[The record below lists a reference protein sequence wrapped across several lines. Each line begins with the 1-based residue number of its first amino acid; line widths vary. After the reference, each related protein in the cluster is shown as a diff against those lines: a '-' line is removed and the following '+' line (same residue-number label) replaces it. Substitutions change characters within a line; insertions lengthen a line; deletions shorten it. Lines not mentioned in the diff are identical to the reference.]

1 MLEIFIPIEIKW
13 YQKINDIRDEFLN
26 IINTNFDNLQI
37 HEFDSTF
44 FSWVLL
50 KLDYFS
56 EDLIVLCNWE
66 FWENYFV
73 DFDYL
78 ENNFD
83 FLGVKILWENQI
95 WDKIWEIMQDFTQ
108 ITSMLNSNNLL
119 TNSKKELIKDKVT
132 NSFFTLS
139 WVVFLLYSLLKET
152 KNNIK
157 ELEEIDWKVEY
168 EWQAML
174 LNETQKT
181 KQIELQAWI
190 DELEW
195 KVEIFIL
202 AVKWLIK

>member
-13 YQKINDIRDEFLN
+13 YQKINDIRDEFFN
-26 IINTNFDNLQI
+26 IIKENFDNLQVQD
-37 HEFDSTF
+37 FDSTF
-44 FSWVLL
+44 FSWVFL

-66 FWENYFV
+66 FYNHYFV

-78 ENNFD
+78 ENSFD
-83 FLGVKILWENQI
+83 FLWVKILWENQI
-95 WDKIWEIMQDFTQ
+95 SDKIWEIMQDFTQ

-119 TNSKKELIKDKVT
+119 TNSKKELIKNKVT
-132 NSFFTLS
+132 NSFFSLS
-139 WVVFLLYSLLKET
+139 WVFFLLYSLLIET
-152 KNNIK
+152 QNNIK
-157 ELEEIDWKVEY
+157 ELEKLEWKVEY

-190 DELEW
+190 DKLEW